1 MTLSVIFLE
10 LCYYMECLG
19 VVCAGSASHLP
30 DFWMFSL
37 MGEKLY
43 VKKKKA
49 ALELFL
55 FHSFRLNVGVRWF
68 SCDSF
73 HSLALTCAA
82 SFVIILLFLYMFSQ
96 HGSLGEK
103 QPDEF

>member
-1 MTLSVIFLE
+1 MPETALVPWMQCYLE
-10 LCYYMECLG
+10 M
-19 VVCAGSASHLP
+19 
-30 DFWMFSL
+30 
-37 MGEKLY
+37 
-43 VKKKKA
+43 
-49 ALELFL
+49 FL

-73 HSLALTCAA
+73 YSLALTCAA